1 MTTTKKTIIALFC
14 AAILTTTTSCSQ
26 RSKTGC
32 PTWGKVKAEQTN
44 KKNV

>member
-1 MTTTKKTIIALFC
+1 MTTTKKTIIAIFC
-14 AAILTTTTSCSQ
+14 VAMMTAMTSCSQ
-26 RSKTGC
+26 KSKTGC

>member
-1 MTTTKKTIIALFC
+1 MVGM
-14 AAILTTTTSCSQ
+14 TSCSQ

-44 KKNV
+44 KTRV